1 MIDGMKN
8 IFVISALIAV
18 AVVAFVAV
26 FLTSYIVAF
35 PVEYVKSC
43 VWTWPPEPFNKIC
56 IAEANYNASEQ
67 AKNKA
72 DGLLTSLFDTN

>member
-8 IFVISALIAV
+8 NTKFSLI
-18 AVVAFVAV
+18 VVAFFVAV
-26 FLTSYIVAF
+26 FLIYYILAF
-35 PVEYVKSC
+35 PVEFVKSC
-43 VWTWPPEPFNKIC
+43 VLTWPPEPINEKHC
-56 IAEANYNASEQ
+56 IAEANYNASER